1 MKETF
6 GQKTRRSHKRNQR
19 VVMFWC
25 AFVFAFVIAG
35 VWLFRG
41 PYFRMIAA
49 HLPRAPINPGMMRAG
64 RQTAGKKVQ
73 MLPRRRWIMKS
84 VRNCKTW

>member
-19 VVMFWC
+19 VVMFWR
-25 AFVFAFVIAG
+25 AFVLRLSSQESGF
-35 VWLFRG
+35 LEE
-41 PYFRMIAA
+41 PYFRMIAT

-64 RQTAGKKVQ
+64 R
-73 MLPRRRWIMKS
+73 R
-84 VRNCKTW
+84 

>member
-25 AFVFAFVIAG
+25 AFVLHLSSQESGF
-35 VWLFRG
+35 LEE

-64 RQTAGKKVQ
+64 RQTVGKKYRCY
-73 MLPRRRWIMKS
+73 PGADGS
-84 VRNCKTW
+84 